1 MADNQIYVEIDPSGK
16 NKKNTQNNLING
28 EEFHWSKPLR
38 LRWTITYFF
47 GTFFIYCARTSMS
60 VCSPAIAKEMGWS
73 KQTSGMALSAF
84 FVGYLSTNVLGGYLA
99 DRHGGEKMIILSAT
113 VWSGFTLLLPYLAER
128 PTFLYSGTL
137 AILGCRFFTG
147 MAQGFYFPSLAT
159 VCAKH
164 VPVKERAFITGFSY
178 SGSPA
183 GTILTGFAGSL
194 IVDAFN
200 WETVF
205 IVIGVPALV
214 WVYWMW
220 YLFTS
225 TTTTTSKD
233 LQQQQQSPIM
243 KPKESVPWMKLA
255 STKPFWG
262 LVIAYFC
269 SGFVF
274 FNLLSWTPVYFHDLF
289 PESKGWIF
297 NVVPWSVNF
306 VLLNISSYYA
316 NILLNSGT
324 SVTMLRKS
332 YSAIFFLGGAL
343 FSFLLTMVETFKQA
357 LFVMSLNIGMH
368 AFASCSINTNSQD
381 LCPRHAGA
389 LHGLINSLSALA
401 GTMGVYFTGYIL
413 ETTGHWFSVYA
424 LTSFVSIIGFLGFQL
439 LGSGEILD
447 V

>member
-1 MADNQIYVEIDPSGK
+1 MATNQIYVEIDPSGK
-16 NKKNTQNNLING
+16 NKKGSQNIPNDVD
-28 EEFHWSKPLR
+28 FHWSKHVR

-47 GTFFIYCARTSMS
+47 GTFFIYCVRTSMS
-60 VCSPAIAKEMGWS
+60 VCTPAIAKEMGWS

-84 FVGYLSTNVLGGYLA
+84 FFGYLSTNVLGGYLA
-99 DRHGGEKMIILSAT
+99 DRHGGEKMIVYSAT
-113 VWSGFTLLLPYLAER
+113 VWSAFTLLLPYLAET

-137 AILGCRFFTG
+137 AIFGCRFFTG

-159 VCAKH
+159 IFAKH
-164 VPVKERAFITGFSY
+164 VPVNERGFITGFSY

-183 GTILTGFAGSL
+183 GTILTGFVGSL
-194 IVDAFN
+194 IIDALN

-205 IVIGVPALV
+205 VVIGVLALV
-214 WVYWMW
+214 WVYWMR
-220 YLFTS
+220 YLFT
-225 TTTTTSKD
+225 TTINRSRD
-233 LQQQQQSPIM
+233 LNLQQSRLMINHQ
-243 KPKESVPWMKLA
+243 PKGSVPWMKLA

-274 FNLLSWTPVYFHDLF
+274 YNLLSWTPVYFNDVF
-289 PESKGWIF
+289 PESKGWVF

-316 NILLNSGT
+316 NILLSSGT
-324 SVTMLRKS
+324 SVTALRKS
-332 YSAIFFLGGAL
+332 YSAIFFLGSAL

-368 AFASCSINTNSQD
+368 AFSSCSINTNSQD
-381 LCPRHAGA
+381 LCPKHAGA
-389 LHGLINSLSALA
+389 LHGLINSVSALA
-401 GTMGVYFTGYIL
+401 GIMGVYFTGYIL

-424 LTSFVSIIGFLGFQL
+424 LTSVVSLLGFLGFQI
-439 LGSGEILD
+439 LGSGEKLD